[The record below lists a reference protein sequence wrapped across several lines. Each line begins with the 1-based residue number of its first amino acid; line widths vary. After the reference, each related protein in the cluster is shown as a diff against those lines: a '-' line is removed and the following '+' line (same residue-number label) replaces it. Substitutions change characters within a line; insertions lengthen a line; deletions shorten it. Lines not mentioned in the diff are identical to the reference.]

1 MKIAAILAT
10 LEVYAFAF
18 AEMAFLHK
26 PIITA
31 KNPNL
36 CCSKGMNLLI
46 GV

>member
-26 PIITA
+26 LIVRS

-36 CCSKGMNLLI
+36 CASYGINLLI
-46 GV
+46 RV